1 MVENAQNEF
10 LPPVVSPEEPSGD
23 CHCSLVLDPVQKSCA
38 KAIECCANAVPIL
51 CQCCA
56 NAAEAWNSLNFL
68 VFWDGRRKRYQVQE
82 EMLGHRQLQSLRFG
96 MDRHAGTS
104 RDSYGVTEGG
114 PPHAQAASLVLKRLP
129 PRCTTAV
136 LMQVLDTICPGKY
149 DYIHLPLDHQTHKN
163 MSLAFLNFADHEA
176 ALRAFASLSR
186 PSDFPEAF
194 APSTKV
200 VWGAIHGLGPNL
212 AHFLARYGRRA
223 LDPPYAPL
231 VFQNG
236 ICVPRTQDILPNLG
250 NTFGPTLQIVSFF
263 YFFHSCVW
271 HYVRD
276 DMVRAAA
283 RFLQEQRGGNADL
296 AVQGDVGG
304 NAASSDALPPLPTG
318 PPTNPTTRARKSMR
332 EMLEELSDIQSY
344 RSSQGHVMVLTML
357 SRTAGR
363 AALQAARAPAGLGN
377 MAVRITTDMAL
388 GCFGPGVLRIR
399 NCGAYRNAKLCKNSR
414 IILSTWSICTTLP
427 KLGGYDYNLGWPGSR
442 IRNPDPEGYNDVAPP
457 MGFGWWALIVT
468 SVSCFF
474 WGNTYD
480 HSRGIKVAIGLFGP
494 NMPI

>member
-1 MVENAQNEF
+1 
-10 LPPVVSPEEPSGD
+10 
-23 CHCSLVLDPVQKSCA
+23 
-38 KAIECCANAVPIL
+38 
-51 CQCCA
+51 
-56 NAAEAWNSLNFL
+56 
-68 VFWDGRRKRYQVQE
+68 
-82 EMLGHRQLQSLRFG
+82 

-236 ICVPRTQDILPNLG
+236 ICVPRTQDILP
-250 NTFGPTLQIVSFF
+250 
-263 YFFHSCVW
+263 

-344 RSSQGHVMVLTML
+344 RSSQGHVIFQL
-357 SRTAGR
+357 
-363 AALQAARAPAGLGN
+363 
-377 MAVRITTDMAL
+377 
-388 GCFGPGVLRIR
+388 
-399 NCGAYRNAKLCKNSR
+399 
-414 IILSTWSICTTLP
+414 
-427 KLGGYDYNLGWPGSR
+427 
-442 IRNPDPEGYNDVAPP
+442 
-457 MGFGWWALIVT
+457 
-468 SVSCFF
+468 
-474 WGNTYD
+474 
-480 HSRGIKVAIGLFGP
+480 
-494 NMPI
+494 